1 MICRDIGNAAVIR
14 WLHEIN
20 ATRQSKSIPLLWKAL
35 CLLSGFRTASQSLQ
49 CQNAADNFLNS
60 TKAVS
65 QNHQHSSCSVVTSL
79 QHTRPMQT
87 ILLCPT
93 LKQMHMLTT
102 FCLSNVS
109 KPCPLAVKKTA
120 TQNHLNGLRGQSCRC
135 LFTGFARG
143 WVQPPVIYFLVFL
156 LHCRVKGAKESE
168 SGLLSSLFF
177 VVVFF
182 FHPLVIKVM
191 HRKGEERC
199 FGAGHCVLNSLATF
213 HFCSGVTNLYQGG
226 WISTVKALFLSQGAP
241 LGWAGAALGPGA
253 HTQLS
258 LASKRSR
265 REHK

>member
-1 MICRDIGNAAVIR
+1 MIYGAIGDTAVVR

-20 ATRQSKSIPLLWKAL
+20 ATGQSKSFALLRKAL
-35 CLLSGFRTASQSLQ
+35 RLLPGFWAASQSLQ

-60 TKAVS
+60 TKALS

-135 LFTGFARG
+135 LFTGFAWG
-143 WVQPPVIYFLVFL
+143 WVQLPVIYFLVFL
-156 LHCRVKGAKESE
+156 LHCRVEGAKESE
-168 SGLLSSLFF
+168 SGLLSS
-177 VVVFF
+177 FF
-182 FHPLVIKVM
+182 FFPSPGIKAM
-191 HRKGEERC
+191 QGKGEEGC
-199 FGAGHCVLNSLATF
+199 FGAGHWVLNSLATF

-226 WISTVKALFLSQGAP
+226 WRSTVSAPSASQGAP
-241 LGWAGAALGPGA
+241 SGWAGAALGPGA
-253 HTQLS
+253 HIQLS